1 MIPIL
6 AVQKQKPTNHTER
19 RADVRKPYQNKRLDL
34 FGQTLFADIR
44 PSG

>member
-1 MIPIL
+1 ML
-6 AVQKQKPTNHTER
+6 LTKTHQSSER

-44 PSG
+44 PFG